1 MNARSVASAYPRFI
15 AMLGGYAW
23 ANIQRRWSR
32 VLGRPHLNPGA
43 AKRVSGCCHPRL
55 MRGSDLVDVALELAP
70 RRWLRGVGAIVL
82 LVMVATGTAGA
93 VFQWYV
99 LDKAAGIQE
108 DLVQPI
114 VDRMLRTIAVPTT
127 APSTPVGE

>member
-1 MNARSVASAYPRFI
+1 
-15 AMLGGYAW
+15 
-23 ANIQRRWSR
+23 
-32 VLGRPHLNPGA
+32 
-43 AKRVSGCCHPRL
+43 